1 MTQQPEGRHGLHVRS
16 ADAQGIGLAN
26 GPKQW
31 VAPWSSIVEIAA
43 TVTPYQGRRLLVA
56 VIGVGPQRVVIVS
69 EDEPVWPL
77 LHSAIEVHLPN
88 ARRLAE
94 WEPEAR
100 KGESVH
106 VIFAGQPV

>member
-1 MTQQPEGRHGLHVRS
+1 MDPNSGSRP
-16 ADAQGIGLAN
+16 
-26 GPKQW
+26 GPASWKF
-31 VAPWSSIVEIAA
+31 AA

-88 ARRLAE
+88 VRRLAE

-100 KGESVH
+100 KGERAH
-106 VIFAGQPV
+106 VIFAGQPG